1 MKVKAYTYIVTII
14 IISFL
19 LVIVTGLLSSFSNNS
34 FIYSK
39 ELDSIQ
45 SECYAE
51 SVLNIAIN
59 DKKFVEN
66 IKNLFFSKQD
76 KWDLNINPNIENLSV
91 EKLQLRKENK
101 KIKSGFSLET
111 IIKYKD
117 IEEDCYAY
125 GSMINEIYTKKLGVI
140 NSRVV
145 DKEDIDKLKNFFNN
159 ENIENTDKIKEII
172 LDDKNYYIKNE
183 GIYNM
188 IYTEVEK
195 ENINDENIEKI
206 EVARFNRSNSVYIK
220 QDSGNLVFEN
230 KILLRGILDV
240 SNIYLNES
248 ANLKGILFL
257 RRPIEYIEN
266 RKTLE
271 VSGITL
277 NPEDI
282 SENNLISN
290 YNYLEIEKY
299 GRYLKNFID
308 PKILSIQSSRF
319 HN

>member
-1 MKVKAYTYIVTII
+1 MKVKAYTYVVTII

-76 KWDLNINPNIENLSV
+76 KWDLHINPNIANLSV
-91 EKLQLRKENK
+91 EKLQLRKENT
-101 KIKSGFSLET
+101 KIQNGFSLET

-117 IEEDCYAY
+117 IEEDCYVY
-125 GSMINEIYTKKLGVI
+125 GSIINEIYTKKLGVI

-145 DKEDIDKLKNFFNN
+145 DKEDIDKLKNFFKN
-159 ENIENTDKIKEII
+159 ESIENTDKIKEII

-195 ENINDENIEKI
+195 EDSNGVNIEKI
-206 EVARFNRSNSVYIK
+206 EVDRFNRSNSVYIK

-266 RKTLE
+266 RKILE